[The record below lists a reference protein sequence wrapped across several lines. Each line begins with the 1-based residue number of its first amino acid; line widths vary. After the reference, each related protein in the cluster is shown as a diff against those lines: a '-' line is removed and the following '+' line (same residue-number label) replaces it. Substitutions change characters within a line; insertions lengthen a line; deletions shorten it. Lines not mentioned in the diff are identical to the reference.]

1 MKALQNWAGGIFIL
15 CVAVLSVVSVMGI
28 WEVFGT
34 DVIWKSFQTLGLLAV
49 VSVVVI
55 AAGKFV
61 SPEPTLPGQDLLP
74 QSHPLFK
81 GVRNV
86 TLGVLIVS
94 AALLALL
101 GVLAIWE
108 VIQDSAT
115 VYKSLSSLA
124 VLAFSSLIIVMVCL
138 ERERNELWQKR
149 GHELGGIAALAFV
162 LLIWLLLATLN

>member
-1 MKALQNWAGGIFIL
+1 MKALQNLSGGIFIF
-15 CVAVLSVVSVMGI
+15 CVAVLTIVSVMGI

-49 VSVVVI
+49 VAVVVL

-61 SPEPTLPGQDLLP
+61 TPDTAPGQDESMMP
-74 QSHPLFK
+74 HPMFK
-81 GVRNV
+81 GIRNA

-94 AALLALL
+94 AGLLALL

-108 VIQDSAT
+108 VIKDSAT

-138 ERERNELWQKR
+138 EREQNSLWKRR
-149 GHELGGIAALAFV
+149 GHQLGGVTVLAFV
-162 LLIWLLLATLN
+162 LLLWLLLATFN